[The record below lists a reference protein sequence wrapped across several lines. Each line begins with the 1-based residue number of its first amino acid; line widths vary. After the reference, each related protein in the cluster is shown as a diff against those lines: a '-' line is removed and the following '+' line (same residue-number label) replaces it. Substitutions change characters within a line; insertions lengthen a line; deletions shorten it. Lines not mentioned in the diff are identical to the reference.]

1 MKIQEDY
8 FYRWIP
14 HFQEY
19 ILQLRENINKNL
31 KRSSKSAAEEAAE
44 KQDIYESTHKYG
56 FMFLTSGSQ
65 ARNYWLLRNIY
76 NLIKRKAHLTIKAL
90 PENAGAMG

>member
-1 MKIQEDY
+1 
-8 FYRWIP
+8 
-14 HFQEY
+14 
-19 ILQLRENINKNL
+19 
-31 KRSSKSAAEEAAE
+31 
-44 KQDIYESTHKYG
+44 
-56 FMFLTSGSQ
+56 MFLTSGIQ